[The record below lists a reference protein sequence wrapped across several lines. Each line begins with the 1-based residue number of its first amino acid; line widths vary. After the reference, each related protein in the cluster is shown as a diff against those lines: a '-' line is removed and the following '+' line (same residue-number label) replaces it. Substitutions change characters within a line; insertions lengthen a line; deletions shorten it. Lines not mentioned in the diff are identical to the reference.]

1 MTDSSGQLPA
11 HAIRFWQRVKALT
24 FFLLMIWLLVSFGF
38 AFYARELAG
47 LSVFG
52 WPLPFYMAAQGTTLV
67 YLALIGVYVLVM
79 KKLDALAAA
88 EAAAEPATMYA
99 TQATTEAANEN

>member
-1 MTDSSGQLPA
+1 MMNSSDSVPA
-11 HAIRFWQRVKALT
+11 HAARFWQRVKALT
-24 FFLLMIWLLVSFGF
+24 LFLLMIWLFVSFGF

-67 YLALIGVYVLVM
+67 YLALIGAYVLVM

-88 EAAAEPATMYA
+88 EAA
-99 TQATTEAANEN
+99 NEN

>member
-1 MTDSSGQLPA
+1 MTDSSNHIPA

-79 KKLDALAAA
+79 KKLDALAVA
-88 EAAAEPATMYA
+88 ETTTET
-99 TQATTEAANEN
+99 TTEAANEN

>member
-1 MTDSSGQLPA
+1 MMDSSDHLPA

-79 KKLDALAAA
+79 KKLDALAAV
-88 EAAAEPATMYA
+88 EAATET
-99 TQATTEAANEN
+99 TTESANEN

>member
-1 MTDSSGQLPA
+1 MTDLSDHIPA
-11 HAIRFWQRVKALT
+11 HAIRFWQRAKALT

-88 EAAAEPATMYA
+88 EAAAEPATKLA
-99 TQATTEAANEN
+99 TQATTGAANEN

>member
-1 MTDSSGQLPA
+1 MMNSSDPVPA
-11 HAIRFWQRVKALT
+11 HAARFWQRVKALT
-24 FFLLMIWLLVSFGF
+24 LFLLMIWLFVSFGF

-67 YLALIGVYVLVM
+67 YLALIGAYVLVM
-79 KKLDALAAA
+79 RKLDVLAAA
-88 EAAAEPATMYA
+88 EAA
-99 TQATTEAANEN
+99 NEN

>member
-1 MTDSSGQLPA
+1 MMNSSDPFPA
-11 HAIRFWQRVKALT
+11 HAARFWQRVKALT
-24 FFLLMIWLLVSFGF
+24 LFLLMIWLFVSFGF

-67 YLALIGVYVLVM
+67 YLALIGAYVLVM
-79 KKLDALAAA
+79 RKLDVLAAA
-88 EAAAEPATMYA
+88 EAA
-99 TQATTEAANEN
+99 NEN

>member
-1 MTDSSGQLPA
+1 MPTPPHPLPVYA
-11 HAIRFWQRVKALT
+11 VRFWQRVRLLT
-24 FFLLMIWLLVSFGF
+24 AILLMIWLLVSFGF

-79 KKLDALAAA
+79 KKIDALAAA
-88 EAAAEPATMYA
+88 EAAH
-99 TQATTEAANEN
+99 EN

>member
-1 MTDSSGQLPA
+1 MTDSSGHPRSYVL
-11 HAIRFWQRVKALT
+11 RFWRRVKTLT
-24 FFLLMIWLLVSFGF
+24 FCLLMVWLLVSFGF

-88 EAAAEPATMYA
+88 EAA
-99 TQATTEAANEN
+99 NEN

>member
-1 MTDSSGQLPA
+1 MMDSSDHLPA

-67 YLALIGVYVLVM
+67 YLALIGMYVLVM
-79 KKLDALAAA
+79 KKLDALAAV
-88 EAAAEPATMYA
+88 EAATET
-99 TQATTEAANEN
+99 TTEAAHEN

>member
-1 MTDSSGQLPA
+1 MMNSSDPLPV
-11 HAIRFWQRVKALT
+11 HAARFWQRVKALT
-24 FFLLMIWLLVSFGF
+24 LFLLMIWLFVSFGF

-67 YLALIGVYVLVM
+67 YLALIGAYVLVM
-79 KKLDALAAA
+79 RKLDVLAAA
-88 EAAAEPATMYA
+88 EAA
-99 TQATTEAANEN
+99 NEN

>member
-1 MTDSSGQLPA
+1 MSGSTSHLPG
-11 HAIRFWQRVKALT
+11 HAIRFWRRARLLT
-24 FFLLMIWLLVSFGF
+24 FVLLMLWLLVSFGF

-79 KKLDALAAA
+79 KKLDALAAQ
-88 EAAAEPATMYA
+88 EAAH
-99 TQATTEAANEN
+99 EN

>member
-1 MTDSSGQLPA
+1 MTDSSDHLPA
-11 HAIRFWQRVKALT
+11 HAVSFWQRVKALT
-24 FFLLMIWLLVSFGF
+24 LFLLMIWLFVSFGF

-79 KKLDALAAA
+79 KKLDALAAT
-88 EAAAEPATMYA
+88 EAATE
-99 TQATTEAANEN
+99 ATTEAANEN

>member
-1 MTDSSGQLPA
+1 MTDSSGHQPA
-11 HAIRFWQRVKALT
+11 HAVSFWRRVKALT
-24 FFLLMIWLLVSFGF
+24 LFLLMIWLLVSFSF
-38 AFYARELAG
+38 AFYARELVG

-67 YLALIGVYVLVM
+67 YLALIGVYVLAM

-88 EAAAEPATMYA
+88 EAA
-99 TQATTEAANEN
+99 NEN

>member
-1 MTDSSGQLPA
+1 MPTPTPPHPLPA
-11 HAIRFWQRVKALT
+11 HAVRFWPRVRLLT
-24 FFLLMIWLLVSFGF
+24 AILLMIWLLVSFGF

-67 YLALIGVYVLVM
+67 YLALIGVYALAM
-79 KKLDALAAA
+79 KKIDALAAA
-88 EAAAEPATMYA
+88 EAA
-99 TQATTEAANEN
+99 NEN

>member
-1 MTDSSGQLPA
+1 MMNSSNPVPA
-11 HAIRFWQRVKALT
+11 HVARFWQRVKALT
-24 FFLLMIWLLVSFGF
+24 LFLLMIWLFVSFSF

-47 LSVFG
+47 LAVFG

-67 YLALIGVYVLVM
+67 YLALIGAYVLVM

-88 EAAAEPATMYA
+88 ET
-99 TQATTEAANEN
+99 ANEN

>member
-1 MTDSSGQLPA
+1 MSASSHHLPDY
-11 HAIRFWQRVKALT
+11 AIRFWQRVKLLT
-24 FFLLMIWLLVSFGF
+24 AVLLMLWLLVSFGF

-67 YLALIGVYVLVM
+67 YLALIGVYVLAM

-88 EAAAEPATMYA
+88 EAEHEY
-99 TQATTEAANEN
+99 

>member
-1 MTDSSGQLPA
+1 MTDPSGHLPA
-11 HAIRFWQRVKALT
+11 HAINFWRRVKALT
-24 FFLLMIWLLVSFGF
+24 FVLLTIWLLVSFGF
-38 AFYARELAG
+38 AFFARELAD

-67 YLALIGVYVLVM
+67 YLALTGMYVLAM

-88 EAAAEPATMYA
+88 EAAHED
-99 TQATTEAANEN
+99 

>member
-1 MTDSSGQLPA
+1 MTDSSGHLPA

-88 EAAAEPATMYA
+88 EATTETATE
-99 TQATTEAANEN
+99 TTTEAANEN

>member
-1 MTDSSGQLPA
+1 MMNSSDSVPA
-11 HAIRFWQRVKALT
+11 HAARFWQRVKALT
-24 FFLLMIWLLVSFGF
+24 LFLLMIWLFVSFGF

-67 YLALIGVYVLVM
+67 YLALIGAYVLAM
-79 KKLDALAAA
+79 KKLDVLAAA
-88 EAAAEPATMYA
+88 EAA
-99 TQATTEAANEN
+99 NEN

>member
-1 MTDSSGQLPA
+1 MMNSSDSAPA
-11 HAIRFWQRVKALT
+11 HAARFWQRVKALT
-24 FFLLMIWLLVSFGF
+24 LFLLMIWLFVSFGF

-67 YLALIGVYVLVM
+67 YLALIGAYVLVM
-79 KKLDALAAA
+79 KKLDVLAAA
-88 EAAAEPATMYA
+88 EAA
-99 TQATTEAANEN
+99 NEN

>member
-1 MTDSSGQLPA
+1 MMNSSDHLPA
-11 HAIRFWQRVKALT
+11 SAVRFWRRVKALT
-24 FFLLMIWLLVSFGF
+24 LFLLMIWLFVSFGF
-38 AFYARELAG
+38 AFYARELVG

-67 YLALIGVYVLVM
+67 YLALIGAYVLVM

-88 EAAAEPATMYA
+88 EAA
-99 TQATTEAANEN
+99 NEN

>member
-1 MTDSSGQLPA
+1 MMDSSDHLPA

-67 YLALIGVYVLVM
+67 YLALIGMYVLVM
-79 KKLDALAAA
+79 KKLGALAAV
-88 EAAAEPATMYA
+88 EAATET
-99 TQATTEAANEN
+99 TTEAAHEN

>member
-1 MTDSSGQLPA
+1 MMNSSDSVPA
-11 HAIRFWQRVKALT
+11 HAARFWQRVKALT
-24 FFLLMIWLLVSFGF
+24 LFLLMIWLFVSFGF

-67 YLALIGVYVLVM
+67 YLALIGAYVLVM
-79 KKLDALAAA
+79 KKLDVLAAA
-88 EAAAEPATMYA
+88 EAA
-99 TQATTEAANEN
+99 NEN

>member
-1 MTDSSGQLPA
+1 MMDSSGHLPA
-11 HAIRFWQRVKALT
+11 HAVRFWRRVRALT
-24 FFLLMIWLLVSFGF
+24 FFLLMIWLLMSFGF

-79 KKLDALAAA
+79 KKLDALAA
-88 EAAAEPATMYA
+88 
-99 TQATTEAANEN
+99 TEAANEN

>member
-1 MTDSSGQLPA
+1 MPPPSRHLPV
-11 HAIRFWQRVKALT
+11 HADRFWQRVRLLT
-24 FFLLMIWLLVSFGF
+24 FILLMIWLLVSFGF
-38 AFYARELAG
+38 AIYARELVG

-67 YLALIGVYVLVM
+67 YLALIGVYAQAM

-88 EAAAEPATMYA
+88 EAA
-99 TQATTEAANEN
+99 NEN